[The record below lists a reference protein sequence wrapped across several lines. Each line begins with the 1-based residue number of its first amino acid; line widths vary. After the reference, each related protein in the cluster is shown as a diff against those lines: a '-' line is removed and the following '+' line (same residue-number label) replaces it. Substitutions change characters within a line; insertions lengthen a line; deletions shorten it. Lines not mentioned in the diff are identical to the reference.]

1 VRKGVR
7 VDAELDI
14 DIDIDIDDGA
24 EPDARSAAARAA
36 AIGRI
41 SNPGPARVLH
51 PPTRRLVD
59 ETDLR
64 VSSVHVEVLAKEI
77 RDLLARQ
84 VAEAHCF
91 IIFSVNDGDVV
102 ADRNRYVQTITF
114 EGDRLLAESVGERYT
129 VLSREELRELE
140 LFGWFPPD
148 PDDPVGNFNV
158 GWDPPD
164 VDDTAQLLALTLVR
178 IHGLR
183 SPDDLTIRVSETW
196 EDS

>member
-1 VRKGVR
+1 MDDGLRS
-7 VDAELDI
+7 DI
-14 DIDIDIDDGA
+14 D
-24 EPDARSAAARAA
+24 RV
-36 AIGRI
+36 
-41 SNPGPARVLH
+41 SNPGPMRVVL

-64 VSSVHVEVLAKEI
+64 VTSVHVEVLAKEI
-77 RDLLARQ
+77 RGLLARQ

-91 IIFSVNDGDVV
+91 IIFSVHDGDVV

-114 EGDRLLAESVGERYT
+114 EGDQLLAESVGERYT
-129 VLSREELRELE
+129 VLTREELRELE

-148 PDDPVGNFNV
+148 PDDPVGNFNAV
-158 GWDPPD
+158 WDPPD

-183 SPDDLTIRVSETW
+183 SPEDLTIRVSETW
-196 EDS
+196 EGE

>member
-1 VRKGVR
+1 M
-7 VDAELDI
+7 DAIRNL
-14 DIDIDIDDGA
+14 G
-24 EPDARSAAARAA
+24 
-36 AIGRI
+36 
-41 SNPGPARVLH
+41 PGKAVQ

-148 PDDPVGNFNV
+148 PDDPIGNFNA
-158 GWDPPD
+158 WWEPPD

-183 SPDDLTIRVSETW
+183 SPEDLTIRVEETW